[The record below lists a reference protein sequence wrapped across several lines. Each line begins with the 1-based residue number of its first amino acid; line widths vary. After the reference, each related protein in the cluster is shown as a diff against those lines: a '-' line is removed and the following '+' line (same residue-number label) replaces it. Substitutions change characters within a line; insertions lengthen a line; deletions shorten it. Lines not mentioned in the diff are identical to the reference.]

1 MIDGSHGSFSNE
13 SKKEKPYACQ
23 YCHRRCIKSERAKKR
38 FWWHSCST
46 CSVRFLVSITG
57 MLVETEFYS
66 TQNNKKYSIL
76 IEIKSNKTNLLIDEP
91 DHYDRFNRIVKRG
104 GKELI
109 KSFDKI
115 IDVTPQNLD
124 NKIKTILTFL

>member
-13 SKKEKPYACQ
+13 SKREKPYACQ
-23 YCHRRCIKSERAKKR
+23 YCQRRCIKSERAKKR
-38 FWWHSCST
+38 FWWYLCST

-66 TQNNKKYSIL
+66 TQNSKKYSIL
-76 IEIKSNKTNLLIDEP
+76 IENKSNKTSLLIHNP
-91 DHYDRFNRIVKRG
+91 DYYNNFKYG

-115 IDVTPQNLD
+115 IDVTPQNID
-124 NKIKTILTFL
+124 NKIKTILMFL